1 MGAVIKMV
9 RAILE
14 YIKAKAGPS
23 DKQNKIVRFVM
34 CCCGCCLWCV
44 EKCMGFINNQA
55 YIQAALTGDSFCD
68 SAKRAFWLIMRNIGE
83 VGMMKLTA
91 TIFVWLGKLVIM
103 GFSTMLCF
111 LILTQVPTF
120 KDQDRDTA
128 VPNAFMSVYSQTIET
143 VLMCFIHDKEATG
156 GQFTN
161 EKLRGTVS
169 HLKKTHTDENSGF
182 NTQDNISA
190 PVNLA

>member
-1 MGAVIKMV
+1 
-9 RAILE
+9 
-14 YIKAKAGPS
+14 
-23 DKQNKIVRFVM
+23 
-34 CCCGCCLWCV
+34 
-44 EKCMGFINNQA
+44 
-55 YIQAALTGDSFCD
+55 
-68 SAKRAFWLIMRNIGE
+68 
-83 VGMMKLTA
+83 
-91 TIFVWLGKLVIM
+91 M

-128 VPNAFMSVYSQTIET
+128 VPNAFIPSILVALITYFIGAAFMSVYSQTIET

-156 GQFTN
+156 GTRWCVHVTRNRCLLTILRSAGQFTN